1 MSLLRERELKQI
13 SFLHGEVL
21 TVPINRIFP
30 SLHQLISD
38 SLLHCTSRVLGMA
51 GFGWRLGS
59 KVQRGWSGLRGFSS
73 VAIPSY
79 LEVPKLPICCVPLCA
94 SKIQKCLL
102 LVCGCVTNVF
112 NFCSVDLSLID
123 GAFQNVGFIGL
134 GNMGSH
140 MARNLITAGFKVT
153 VHDTYVI
160 TDVLCFSHPS
170 LFALQSCRNHHVSA

>member
-1 MSLLRERELKQI
+1 MGRKLVSMEANEYFFPSQKKCLFFERELKQI
-13 SFLHGEVL
+13 SFVHGEVL
-21 TVPINRIFP
+21 TVLINRIFP

-94 SKIQKCLL
+94 SKLQNAYFL
-102 LVCGCVTNVF
+102 CVGALPTSSISAPLICHQLMV
-112 NFCSVDLSLID
+112 LSRM
-123 GAFQNVGFIGL
+123 L
-134 GNMGSH
+134 G
-140 MARNLITAGFKVT
+140 
-153 VHDTYVI
+153 
-160 TDVLCFSHPS
+160 S
-170 LFALQSCRNHHVSA
+170 LDSGIWGPIWQGT